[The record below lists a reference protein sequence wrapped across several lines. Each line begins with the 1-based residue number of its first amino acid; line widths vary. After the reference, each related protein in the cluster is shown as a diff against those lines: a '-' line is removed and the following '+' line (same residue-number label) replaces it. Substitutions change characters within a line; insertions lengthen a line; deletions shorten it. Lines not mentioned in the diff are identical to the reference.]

1 MLRPLPNLESEE
13 AMAKLGRLSAL
24 RSAKLDALHQLRDA
38 VTGLNSQNNLVD
50 RDIELIGQGREAL
63 DRIEQIINLESK
75 Q

>member
-24 RSAKLDALHQLRDA
+24 RSAKLDALQQLRDA
-38 VTGLNSQNNLVD
+38 VTGLNSQNHTAD
-50 RDIELIGQGREAL
+50 RDLVFIGQGREAL
-63 DRIEQIINLESK
+63 DRIEQIIELESK